1 MGKFLK
7 ICLTLGIICIG
18 VGIAAS
24 GAGVFNG
31 GLAEL
36 KEQVLRGD
44 WNFEPEE
51 LMGKVDLDINL
62 DVDPFFELEEQQYFE
77 EGHQVIEGT
86 EDREEHF
93 AVTGL
98 QEIHIKS
105 SGVTVELVEYVG
117 DEIVVNISKVNQYQ
131 SFIKENELHIIARG
145 QNPKSLGD
153 GVVKV
158 AVPSAVYE
166 SGAWDFDVESSA
178 GVINLNRIKAQDV
191 EINVSAGTVSWTEMQ
206 TGELS
211 IQMSAGAVNGAGT
224 IVSGETGIE
233 LKAGNVDIS
242 GILGAQTDIEMA
254 AGKVSI
260 ALEDA
265 YKDYNYDIS
274 CAGGSVKVGDQVAEG
289 LAKSMEINNKAT
301 KEIDIEC
308 SMGAVNIT
316 FAN

>member
-7 ICLTLGIICIG
+7 KCLILGIICIG

-24 GAGVFNG
+24 GAGVFKG

-44 WNFEPEE
+44 WSFDPED
-51 LMGKVDLDINL
+51 LMGKVDLDIDL

-77 EGHQVIEGT
+77 RNHQVIEGT
-86 EDREEHF
+86 EDREERF
-93 AVTGL
+93 TVTDL
-98 QEIHIKS
+98 KEIHIKS
-105 SGVTVELVEYVG
+105 AGVTVEFAEHAG
-117 DEIVVNISKVNQYQ
+117 EEIVVNISKVNQYQ

-158 AVPSAVYE
+158 TVPTAVYE
-166 SGAWDFDVESSA
+166 SGMWEFDVESSA
-178 GVINLNRIKAQDV
+178 GVINLNKINAQDV
-191 EINVSAGTVSWTEMQ
+191 EMNVSAGVVSWTEMYS
-206 TGELS
+206 GELS

-224 IVSGETGIE
+224 IVSGETDIE

-242 GILGAQTDIEMA
+242 GILGNGTDIEMA

-265 YKDYNYDIS
+265 YTDYNYDIS

-289 LAKSMEINNKAT
+289 LAKSMEINNKAA

-316 FAN
+316 FTN